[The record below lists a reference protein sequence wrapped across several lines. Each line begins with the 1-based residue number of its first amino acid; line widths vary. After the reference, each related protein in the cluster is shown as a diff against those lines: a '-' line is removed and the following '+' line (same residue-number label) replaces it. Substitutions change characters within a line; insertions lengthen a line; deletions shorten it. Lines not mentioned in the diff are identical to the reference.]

1 MYKRLSAFLFPIVAL
16 ALIGTGL
23 WGYQV
28 NQEKNTVL
36 IKAENQYQRAFHDL
50 SYHVDQ
56 LHSELGQA
64 LAVNSGSK
72 DSLRKSLSNVWRVT
86 SQAQNEINQLPLTL
100 LPFNK
105 TEEFLSNVSKFSYQ
119 VAVRDMSKTP
129 LTDDEINTLNTLYTR
144 SKEIAAEL
152 RDVQSKVLANNLRWM
167 DVEMA
172 LASEKETQ
180 DNTIIDGFKTV
191 DKQVGEYDEINWGPS
206 ISSIYRKK
214 TMAAL
219 GGNEVSE
226 EEIRKK
232 AAQFLG
238 VQDPSTLTI
247 VENGQGKEY
256 NSFSVT
262 ANMPDGRVA
271 MIDYSKKGGHMIWF
285 INERLIENGSMTIDQ
300 AVDHAERF
308 LQAHDFK
315 ELAPISFDQYQNTA
329 SITFASVKNNV
340 IIFSEKLAVQVAL
353 DNGEVMGLHAADYV
367 YRRQERQIKPP
378 ALTSE
383 QAREKL
389 NPKLKVG
396 SEQLALIENE
406 LGEEVVC
413 YMFMGQINGS
423 SYRIYLNGDTGI
435 EEKIEEIRESEI
447 ELGQ

>member
-16 ALIGTGL
+16 ALVGTGL

-28 NQEKNTVL
+28 NQEKNTIL

-119 VAVRDMSKTP
+119 VAVRDMSKSP
-129 LTDDEINTLNTLYTR
+129 LTDHEINTLNTLYTR
-144 SKEIAAEL
+144 SKEISTEL
-152 RDVQSKVLANNLRWM
+152 RDVQSKVLTNHLRWM

-206 ISSIYRKK
+206 ISSMYRKK
-214 TMAAL
+214 TMSAL
-219 GGNEVSE
+219 SGNDVSE
-226 EEIRKK
+226 DEIRKK
-232 AAQFLG
+232 AAQLLG
-238 VQDPSTLTI
+238 VQDPSTLTV

-262 ANMPDGRVA
+262 GNMPDGRTA
-271 MIDYSKKGGHMIWF
+271 MADYSKKGGHLIWF
-285 INERLIENGSMTIDQ
+285 INERIIQNGSMNIED
-300 AVDHAERF
+300 AVEHAEQF
-308 LQAHDFK
+308 LLKNEYYD
-315 ELAPISFDQYQNTA
+315 LAPISFDQYQNTA
-329 SITFASVKNNV
+329 SITFASVSQGM

-367 YRRQERQIKPP
+367 YRQQDRQLKPP

-389 NPKLKVG
+389 NPKLEVS

-413 YMFMGQINGS
+413 YMFMGKINGS
-423 SYRIYLNGDTGI
+423 SYRIFLNGETGI
-435 EEKIEEIRESEI
+435 EEKIEEIRDSEI
-447 ELGQ
+447 KLGQ